1 MMALAATSI
10 GWVIFTISL
19 VGWVAY
25 YFLNRRAARPELGSE
40 VELAPNRKP
49 YYDDEVLEGPRL
61 ERLQII
67 GVLVLITMV
76 VGLPLYWA
84 FEPWRQAGA
93 QEAEEGRYV
102 TWGGRLYATTGEGG
116 FNCAGCHGAE
126 GGGGNALYA
135 YLDPVTN
142 EVEQVT
148 WLAPALN
155 TVFYKFNR
163 NEVRFILQY
172 GRPFSPM
179 SAWGI
184 EGGGPMNSQQIETLL
199 SKLESLQIDPAGCL
213 GDDPWKNDAAASSA
227 VCDNGS
233 LPQEER
239 DKIQAAVD
247 AYRKANPGSTEGEAL
262 FNLEMNSG
270 AYSCARCHTPG
281 WSFGKQGVTGQGAYG
296 WNLTGGSAATK
307 FPNEADMIQ
316 FIKAG
321 SEFGKK
327 YGTQSQGSGRMPGF
341 GTMLTDEQIEA
352 VVEYVRGL

>member
-1 MMALAATSI
+1 MLALAATSI
-10 GWVIFTISL
+10 AWVIFTISL

-25 YFLNRRAARPELGSE
+25 YLLNRQAARPELGSE
-40 VELAPNRKP
+40 IELAPNRKE
-49 YYDDEVLEGPRL
+49 YFDDETLEGPRL
-61 ERLQII
+61 ERLQIA

-93 QEAEEGRYV
+93 QEAEDGRYV
-102 TWGGRLYATTGEGG
+102 TWGGRLYATTAEGG
-116 FNCAGCHGAE
+116 FNCAGCHGEE

-135 YLDPVTN
+135 YLDPATS
-142 EVEQVT
+142 EIEQVT
-148 WLAPALN
+148 WLAPAVN
-155 TVFYKFNR
+155 TVFYRFNR
-163 NEVRFILQY
+163 DEVRFILQY

-227 VCDNGS
+227 VCDGGS
-233 LPQEER
+233 LPQEEK
-239 DKIQAAVD
+239 DKIQAAVV
-247 AYRKANPGSTEGEAL
+247 AYRKANPGATEGEAL

-281 WSFGKQGVTGQGAYG
+281 WSFGKDGVTGQGAYG

-307 FPNEADMIQ
+307 FPSEADMIQ

-321 SEFGKK
+321 SEYGKR